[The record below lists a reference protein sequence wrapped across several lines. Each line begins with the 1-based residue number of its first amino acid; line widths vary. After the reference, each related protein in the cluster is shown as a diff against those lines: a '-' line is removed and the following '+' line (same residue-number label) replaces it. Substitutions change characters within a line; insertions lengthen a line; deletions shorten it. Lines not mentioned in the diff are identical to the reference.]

1 MPNIPP
7 MITTMPEGQS
17 LYAPYTQVIP
27 PVFYDDQAF
36 AAPAVPVEGADV
48 LVAATTKVLTG
59 NVLLTMYPTYD
70 ESGRTYFTYIT
81 TSAPSFSYTSTIT
94 TGTIN
99 FQLVVGGV
107 AVQSI
112 TSTPSA
118 SPQTITFNAYIN
130 IPQTSS
136 NGTTTTTFD
145 IKATATDA
153 QTITSTSITPL
164 WVLGLRCVS

>member
-1 MPNIPP
+1 

-27 PVFYDDQAF
+27 PVVYDDQAF
-36 AAPAVPVEGADV
+36 AAPAVDVSGTDV
-48 LVAATTKVLTG
+48 LVPAVAKELATAILVTL
-59 NVLLTMYPTYD
+59 YPTLVQ
-70 ESGRTYFTYIT
+70 SGRTYFTYRT

-99 FQLVVGGV
+99 FQFLVGGV
-107 AVQSI
+107 VVQSI

-118 SPQTITFNAYIN
+118 SPQTITFNAYTN

-136 NGTTTTTFD
+136 NGLTTTPFR
-145 IKATATDA
+145 IQATATDA
-153 QTITSTSITPL
+153 QSITETSITPL
-164 WVLGLRCVS
+164 WVLGVRCVS